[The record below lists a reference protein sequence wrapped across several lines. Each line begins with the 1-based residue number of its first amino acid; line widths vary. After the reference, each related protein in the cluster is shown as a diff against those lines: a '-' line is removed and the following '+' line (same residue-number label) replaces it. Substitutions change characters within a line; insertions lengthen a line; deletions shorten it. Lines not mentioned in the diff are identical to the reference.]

1 MWENHLFYLQIS
13 FDIFLTLS
21 FFKSF
26 AAVVLKNVLR
36 MVLTPSAKGPVR
48 VNSSPRGVVETFL
61 PGLYDDAPHIASS
74 NTFKKP
80 LYGKRSFGEQC

>member
-1 MWENHLFYLQIS
+1 M
-13 FDIFLTLS
+13 TLS

-26 AAVVLKNVLR
+26 AAVVLKYVLR

-48 VNSSPRGVVETFL
+48 VNSSPRGVVGTFL
-61 PGLYDDAPHIASS
+61 PGYDDAPHIASS